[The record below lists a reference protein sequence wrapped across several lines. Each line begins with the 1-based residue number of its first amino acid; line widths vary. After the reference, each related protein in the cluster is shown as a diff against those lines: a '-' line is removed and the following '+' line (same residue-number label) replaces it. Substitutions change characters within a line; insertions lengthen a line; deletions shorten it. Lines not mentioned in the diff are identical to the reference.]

1 MKNRGEYP
9 GFSYFLYPPL
19 LANDGIYITFGL
31 KPQISCKMIPKW
43 LYYLLNVTAYPL
55 AIYLA
60 IWLSNNV
67 RYDPQGMAGGYQ
79 MLYYAMVAVVI
90 CFIVSL
96 FASYK
101 LVGSCWP
108 AVIVLIGFIVML
120 FLWYS
125 IMTS

>member
-1 MKNRGEYP
+1 MA
-9 GFSYFLYPPL
+9 L
-19 LANDGIYITFGL
+19 LSAQRYGL
-31 KPQISCKMIPKW
+31 SVSDLSC
-43 LYYLLNVTAYPL
+43 NL
-55 AIYLA
+55 AV
-60 IWLSNNV
+60 NNV

>member
-1 MKNRGEYP
+1 
-9 GFSYFLYPPL
+9 
-19 LANDGIYITFGL
+19 
-31 KPQISCKMIPKW
+31 MIPKW

-125 IMTS
+125 IMTSGFTEGRGTFPEEGRPGRRAPCGAIPKVVPRRRNP

>member
-1 MKNRGEYP
+1 
-9 GFSYFLYPPL
+9 
-19 LANDGIYITFGL
+19 
-31 KPQISCKMIPKW
+31 MIPKW

-90 CFIVSL
+90 CYIVSL

>member
-1 MKNRGEYP
+1 
-9 GFSYFLYPPL
+9 
-19 LANDGIYITFGL
+19 
-31 KPQISCKMIPKW
+31 MIPKW
-43 LYYLLNVTAYPL
+43 LYYLLNAAAYPL

-60 IWLSNNV
+60 IWLSNNFSST
-67 RYDPQGMAGGYQ
+67 RYDPQGMAGGFE
-79 MLYYAMVAVVI
+79 MLYYAIVAVVI

-108 AVIVLIGFIVML
+108 AVIVSILFIVVL
-120 FLWYS
+120 FLWYN

>member
-1 MKNRGEYP
+1 
-9 GFSYFLYPPL
+9 
-19 LANDGIYITFGL
+19 
-31 KPQISCKMIPKW
+31 MIPKW
-43 LYYLLNVTAYPL
+43 LYYLLNVAAYPL

-60 IWLSNNV
+60 VWLSNNSYV

-101 LVGSCWP
+101 LVGNCWP
-108 AVIVLIGFIVML
+108 AVIVFIGLIVML
-120 FLWYS
+120 FMCYS
-125 IMTS
+125 LMAG

>member
-1 MKNRGEYP
+1 M
-9 GFSYFLYPPL
+9 S
-19 LANDGIYITFGL
+19 
-31 KPQISCKMIPKW
+31 PKW
-43 LYYLLNVTAYPL
+43 LYYLLNITAYPL

-60 IWLSNNV
+60 IWLSNNSHV
-67 RYDPQGMAGGYQ
+67 RYDPQGMGGGYQ

-120 FLWYS
+120 FLWYG